1 MMIRN
6 TPIVGLAE
14 LFAKSATAPPVLGT
28 ADFAYA
34 QSALRIGMFVL
45 ALFAMASPAAAE
57 KLRVVASFS
66 ILGDMTDR
74 IGGDQIELTTLVGPG
89 GDAHIFEPRPA
100 DAETVSKAQLMI
112 VNGLGFEGWIERL
125 VEASGSKAKI
135 VVATDGVATI
145 APAESHG
152 EAHAEDDHDHGEI
165 DPHAWQSSKNAVTYA
180 GNIAQALCDADEA
193 NCETY
198 KANAAAYVAE
208 LEALDADIRQKVAS
222 LPKDRRTVITGH
234 DAFGYFAH
242 AYGLTFLAPEG
253 VSTESEASAA
263 DVAKLITQ
271 IKDDKASALFVESI
285 SDPRLIEAIAKD
297 TGVSVG
303 GTLYSDALS
312 DAGGPAA
319 TYIDMMRYNARTLVE
334 ALAQGS

>member
-1 MMIRN
+1 MSRHR
-6 TPIVGLAE
+6 TVGRTE
-14 LFAKSATAPPVLGT
+14 PSAKSAKTSTVPRM
-28 ADFAYA
+28 ADFAPA
-34 QSALRIGMFVL
+34 QSALRIGML
-45 ALFAMASPAAAE
+45 AVALLAMASPAAAE

-66 ILGDMTDR
+66 ILGDMTAR
-74 IGGDQIELTTLVGPG
+74 IGGDRIALSTLVGPG

-100 DAETVSKAQLMI
+100 DAETVAKAQLMI

-135 VVATDGVATI
+135 VVATDGVETI

-165 DPHAWQSSKNAVTYA
+165 DPHAWQSAENAVTYA
-180 GNIAQALCDADEA
+180 GNIVQALCDTDTA

-198 KANAAAYVAE
+198 KANAAAYIAE
-208 LEALDADIRQKVAS
+208 LEALDAEIRQKVAS

-271 IKDDKASALFVESI
+271 IKDEKASALFVESI
-285 SDPRLIEAIAKD
+285 ADPRLIEAIAQD
-297 TGVSVG
+297 TGVAVG

-312 DAGGPAA
+312 DAGGPAT